1 MKTKPPI
8 LEFKKQWEQEN
19 EEIKFDLYV
28 QSRRA
33 RQLHKTL
40 TNIAYRAESEQDW
53 LEANQDL
60 VEGLLDQL
68 LRDSLLALD
77 GIEID
82 RESIDLSL
90 ELISNIKSAVSLI
103 QNLVR
108 AKDKI
113 RQ

>member
-33 RQLHKTL
+33 KQLHKTL
-40 TNIAYRAESEQDW
+40 SSIAHRAESEQNW

-60 VEGLLDQL
+60 VEGSLDQL

-90 ELISNIKSAVSLI
+90 ELISNIKSAVGLI

-113 RQ
+113 HQ